1 METGYHVLFVCT
13 GNICRSP
20 FAERLLR
27 FRLDSLLGDDAARIE
42 VSSSGSHALVG
53 EAMMP
58 ESLETL
64 HRYGGDGT
72 GFVAR
77 ALAIEQVEQ
86 ADLILGLTR
95 QHRTTVATEV
105 PSAVSRIATVREYAR
120 LVDDIPPEEL
130 PARGVD
136 PVERLR
142 AITNAAFA
150 RRGKVSAERPA
161 DDDIPDPFGG
171 PMSAYEKAAE
181 LIDEALSVPLSLLIG

>member
-1 METGYHVLFVCT
+1 VVIRVVFVCT

-27 FRLDSLLGDDAARIE
+27 AKLDNLLGEDAARIE
-42 VSSSGSHALVG
+42 VSSAGSHALVG

-64 HRYGGDGT
+64 VRYGGDGT
-72 GFVAR
+72 GFIAR

-95 QHRTTVATEV
+95 EHRNAVASEV
-105 PSAVSRIATVREYAR
+105 PSAVPRIATVREYAR
-120 LVDDIPPEEL
+120 LVGDIPPAEL
-130 PARGVD
+130 PAPGVD

-142 AITNAAFA
+142 TFTDAALA
-150 RRGKVSAERPA
+150 RRGTVLPKRPA

-171 PMSAYEKAAE
+171 PMSGYDKAAE